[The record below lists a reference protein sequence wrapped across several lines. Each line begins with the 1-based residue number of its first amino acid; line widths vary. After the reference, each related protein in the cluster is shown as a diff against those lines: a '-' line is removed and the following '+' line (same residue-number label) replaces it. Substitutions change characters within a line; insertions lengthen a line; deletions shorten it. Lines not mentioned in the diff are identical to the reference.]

1 MMSYSSYSS
10 SLTLLP
16 KKPITLHCLITSTWK
31 HLSDLGIDH
40 ANGTTLLKT
49 SKCNINSS
57 ILNKAR
63 RCLESAML
71 QNSTLYWPAT
81 GSFPSFSPLFR
92 IFVSAFPTIHISQK
106 ENNPGMRR
114 SSSAKSTGWF
124 PRHNYV
130 LYNIHRGVFL
140 FLFFFARYISSGKC
154 LAKSRYLARC
164 PLGLLRLSILRHK
177 CHSKRTRYFEL
188 CHESVFQ
195 YGQDLPVGWDRYK
208 SQLGEGGALEDSSV
222 NGLKQ

>member
-140 FLFFFARYISSGKC
+140 FLFSLPDTFHQANVWPKAGIWQDVLWDYYDFPFSVTSAIQKGPDILSFAMNPYFNMVRIYPWGGIDISPSWGK
-154 LAKSRYLARC
+154 A
-164 PLGLLRLSILRHK
+164 
-177 CHSKRTRYFEL
+177 
-188 CHESVFQ
+188 
-195 YGQDLPVGWDRYK
+195 
-208 SQLGEGGALEDSSV
+208 AL
-222 NGLKQ
+222 